1 MLFQSLRF
9 AAIFAAALLCL
20 CSCHTTHDVEH
31 SASLSSVQSSTNV
44 GVSSSLRL
52 DSIWK
57 ALSLKLDSFDL
68 WLFSVTPSSSDEDT
82 LRFPV
87 FVDSTIS
94 PSATPA
100 VAPAVPK
107 AQLSSA
113 AHLSG
118 KGLALNS
125 SSLAHQREAETEE
138 FCCEYEDY
146 EDWCEYDDDLA
157 QSTQIVE
164 PPDTNARHASH
175 RAFRW
180 GFGIAAALIVIA
192 LAFWRSGRLR
202 SLLLKACAMIK
213 ALF

>member
-31 SASLSSVQSSTNV
+31 AASLSSVQSSTNV
-44 GVSSSLRL
+44 GVSSSLRF

-57 ALSLKLDSFDL
+57 VLSLKLDSFDL
-68 WLFSVTPSSSDEDT
+68 WLFSVSPSSSDEDT

-94 PSATPA
+94 PSALPA
-100 VAPAVPK
+100 VASFVPK

-146 EDWCEYDDDLA
+146 EDWREYDDDLA

-164 PPDTNARHASH
+164 PPDKGSC

-180 GFGIAAALIVIA
+180 GFGIAAVLIVIA

-202 SLLLKACAMIK
+202 SLLLKAIAMIK
-213 ALF
+213 VLF

>member
-1 MLFQSLRF
+1 M
-9 AAIFAAALLCL
+9 
-20 CSCHTTHDVEH
+20 
-31 SASLSSVQSSTNV
+31 
-44 GVSSSLRL
+44 
-52 DSIWK
+52 
-57 ALSLKLDSFDL
+57 KLDSFDL
-68 WLFSVTPSSSDEDT
+68 WLFSVASSSSDEDT

-94 PSATPA
+94 PSATPP

-138 FCCEYEDY
+138 FYSEYEDY

-164 PPDTNARHASH
+164 PPDKGSC

-202 SLLLKACAMIK
+202 SLLLKAGAMIK